1 MLVGIS
7 TTRRVREG
15 LAELIRFVNDPS
27 TATSDLKIV
36 LAECGSFGGQLAVLQ
51 ADAAA
56 GVAARERHGDGGVG
70 ALTRA
75 AGLFKRDAA
84 SQVKTVEKL
93 GEMSAVRDALESGEI
108 SVANAKTLATV
119 CEKTS
124 AEQVEQDG
132 DLLAQA
138 AVLSPEQ
145 FSREAN
151 RWAARRQVDD
161 GEERYRRQRAR
172 RRLSFWDDDDDGMV
186 HLRGELDPVTGAK
199 VRKRFVQEAERLR
212 RADLHSPGGEK
223 RNPNQRMAD
232 ALDTLSSHGSIHSKA
247 EGAGPGGNGRSG
259 AGADISD
266 SVGPLDHMRGSNGDR
281 RGESRTEESGGVRSA
296 GGEMSPAEHGGLDQ
310 TGSGG
315 SAERGGRCRCG
326 NAPSADITIVQHLDA
341 GGTAAF
347 AEVAGGDVIPQSVL
361 EEHFCN
367 ARITGVVFSSEGV
380 PLWHGH
386 AKRLATKAQM
396 NALRAR
402 YGACGGCGTDMWIC
416 QGHHVRPVL
425 RGGPTNID
433 NMMLVCWACHQKIH
447 HHGWREVPDGRGLY
461 TIAPPE
467 RIRHGPAHA
476 PDPPPAHGPS
486 PPQAATQARPLFP
499 VD

>member
-1 MLVGIS
+1 MVAN
-7 TTRRVREG
+7 TARRVREG
-15 LAELIRFVNDPS
+15 LAELIRLVNDP
-27 TATSDLKIV
+27 ATSTGDLLVV
-36 LAECGSFGGQLAVLQ
+36 LSECKGFGGQLAVVQ

-56 GVAARERHGDGGVG
+56 GLAVRERHGDGGVG
-70 ALTRA
+70 VLAQS
-75 AGLFKRDAA
+75 AGLSRREAA

-93 GEMSAVRDALESGEI
+93 GAMSAVRNAVESGEI
-108 SVANAKTLATV
+108 SVANAKTLAAASDR
-119 CEKTS
+119 TS
-124 AEQVEQDG
+124 VDQVQQDSE
-132 DLLAQA
+132 LLAMA
-138 AVLSPEQ
+138 ADLAPEQ
-145 FSREAN
+145 FVREAG

-172 RRLSFWDDDDDGMV
+172 RRLSFWDGDDGMV

-199 VRKRFVQEAERLR
+199 VRRRFAQEAERLR
-212 RADLHSPGGEK
+212 RLDLHSADGE
-223 RNPNQRMAD
+223 RRSLNQRTAD
-232 ALDTLSSHGSIHSKA
+232 ALDTLSSHGSIYSRA
-247 EGAGPGGNGRSG
+247 EGARPGGHGRSG

-266 SVGPLDHMRGSNGDR
+266 SVGPRDRMRGSNGDR
-281 RGESRTEESGGVRSA
+281 RGESRIGVDDASSA
-296 GGEMSPAEHGGLDQ
+296 GGEVGPAENAGRLDL
-310 TGSGG
+310 TGSGDSGG
-315 SAERGGRCRCG
+315 STERGGRCGCG
-326 NAPSADITIVQHLDA
+326 GRPSADITIVQHLDA
-341 GGTAAF
+341 DGTEAF
-347 AEVAGGDVIPQSVL
+347 AEVAGGGVIPQSVL

-402 YGACGGCGTDMWIC
+402 YGACGGCGADMWIC

-461 TIAPPE
+461 TIVPPE
-467 RIRHGPAHA
+467 RIRHGPARA
-476 PDPPPAHGPS
+476 PDPPPPQGS
-486 PPQAATQARPLFP
+486 PRRPERLFALS
-499 VD
+499 